1 MRKIKVLNLEFF
13 LKINHEVVSRY
24 RKHIFGTTS
33 NGSLASDI
41 DGKNYPDYKDKG
53 VKKSKG
59 TGRRQRTAYKL
70 SKAPVFTGDLMNDF
84 QLRKTTGQGF
94 SFGTVLW
101 GSTANFLSDKGR
113 IITDERKPLP
123 ESVMKYITTE
133 ANNYVQKK
141 LNKIK
146 GGKINV

>member
-1 MRKIKVLNLEFF
+1 MLDLKFFQKIDAN
-13 LKINHEVVSRY
+13 VVAKY
-24 RKHIFGTTS
+24 RKHIFDPDG
-33 NGSLASDI
+33 NGQYAKDVY
-41 DGKNYPDYKDKG
+41 GKKYKKYSERYSKA
-53 VKKSKG
+53 KK
-59 TGRRQRTAYKL
+59 TGKLTRQRTQFKD
-70 SKAPVFTGDLMNDF
+70 SRAPVLSGDLMNDF

>member
-1 MRKIKVLNLEFF
+1 MLDLKFFQKIDAN
-13 LKINHEVVSRY
+13 VVAKY
-24 RKHIFGTTS
+24 RKHIFDPDG
-33 NGSLASDI
+33 NGQYAKDVY
-41 DGKNYPDYKDKG
+41 GKKYKKYSEG
-53 VKKSKG
+53 YSKAKK
-59 TGRRQRTAYKL
+59 TGKLTRQRTQFKD
-70 SKAPVFTGDLMNDF
+70 STAPVLSGDLMNDF